1 MMSAERPGQVVTF
14 YSYKG
19 GTGRTMALANLAWI
33 LAANGKRVLIVDWDL
48 ESPGL
53 HRYFAPS
60 LLDPQALAATQG
72 VVNMVR
78 GFEDLAAE
86 TPDES
91 RGPDWYRSLA
101 RVSDYAVAIRWRFAG
116 NGSLHY
122 MSSGLQNRSPGRVRI
137 AITPVRAAAARPAA
151 AGRAGAC
158 SNSR

>member
-1 MMSAERPGQVVTF
+1 MSQGGSGQVVTF

-60 LLDPQALAATQG
+60 LLDPHALAATPG

-78 GFEDLAAE
+78 GFEDVAAE
-86 TPDES
+86 TPDAS
-91 RGPDWYRSLA
+91 GTRPGTGLS
-101 RVSDYAVAIRWRFAG
+101 RVSQDYAQAIRWPFPGEGALHFMSAG
-116 NGSLHY
+116 R
-122 MSSGLQNRSPGRVRI
+122 QNRDYS
-137 AITPVRAAAARPAA
+137 ATPSRPSTGTSSTSSSA
-151 AGRAGAC
+151 AGSSSTR
-158 SNSR
+158 SRET